1 MATLKQYV
9 CDTYG
14 RENIAENGV
23 NKMKGNNGAW
33 VSIELKDGNRHAIPV
48 SKKEASQEADIN
60 EYNIFMTDDGV
71 AIATI
76 SSVQQV
82 VGTLDF
88 GAENEQATASAEG
101 MKLEV

>member
-9 CDTYG
+9 CDTYKK
-14 RENIAENGV
+14 ENIAEV
-23 NKMKGNNGAW
+23 NKMSGDNGAW
-33 VSIELKDGNRHAIPV
+33 ISIKLKNGEQHALPV
-48 SKKEASQEADIN
+48 SKKEASQNADIN
-60 EYNIFMTDDGV
+60 DYNIFITDDGV

-88 GAENEQATASAEG
+88 GDDVQETASAEG

>member
-1 MATLKQYV
+1 MARFTLKQYV

-14 RENIAENGV
+14 KENIAEV
-23 NKMKGNNGAW
+23 NKMEGDNGAW
-33 VSIELKDGNRHAIPV
+33 ISIKLKNGEQHALPV
-48 SKKEASQEADIN
+48 SKKEASQNADIN
-60 EYNIFMTDDGV
+60 DYNIFITDDGV

-88 GAENEQATASAEG
+88 GAEDEQATASAEG

>member
-33 VSIELKDGNRHAIPV
+33 ISIELKDGKRHAIPV
-48 SKKEASQEADIN
+48 SKKEASQEANIN

-88 GAENEQATASAEG
+88 GDDVQETASAEG

>member
-1 MATLKQYV
+1 
-9 CDTYG
+9 
-14 RENIAENGV
+14 
-23 NKMKGNNGAW
+23 NKMEGDNGAW
-33 VSIELKDGNRHAIPV
+33 ISIKLKNGEQHALPV
-48 SKKEASQEADIN
+48 SKKEASQNADIN
-60 EYNIFMTDDGV
+60 DYNIFITDDGV

-88 GAENEQATASAEG
+88 GAEDEQATASAEG